1 MGENCNYTRVGE
13 MWVIAVGLPA
23 TARCHL
29 NEPAQGVVR
38 TNVIIVTTIVTIIVA
53 IEIVTPLTVIL
64 IGMQLDSEI
73 SRKCVCES
81 LKSELQK
88 SVGSLQCFQMF
99 SNRRN
104 CHQLLAAKM

>member
-23 TARCHL
+23 PARCHL
-29 NEPAQGVVR
+29 NEPAQGVQR
-38 TNVIIVTTIVTIIVA
+38 TIVIIVTIVTIIVA
-53 IEIVTPLTVIL
+53 IAIVTPLTVIS

>member
-29 NEPAQGVVR
+29 NEPAQGVQR
-38 TNVIIVTTIVTIIVA
+38 TIVIIVTIIVA
-53 IEIVTPLTVIL
+53 IAIVTPSTVIS

-104 CHQLLAAKM
+104 CHQLPVAKM

>member
-1 MGENCNYTRVGE
+1 M
-13 MWVIAVGLPA
+13 GLPA

-29 NEPAQGVVR
+29 NEPAQGVQR
-38 TNVIIVTTIVTIIVA
+38 TIVTIVTIIVA
-53 IEIVTPLTVIL
+53 IAIVTPSTVIS

-104 CHQLLAAKM
+104 CRQLLAAKM